1 MRFAIAPTQYF
12 HDLGFDTTHWRKSLD
27 GSQAI
32 CHAEFALT
40 LAKENDISIYE
51 HNSQELKEILN
62 SEEWSKSEYSEVE
75 G

>member
-27 GSQAI
+27 GSKAI

-40 LAKENDISIYE
+40 LGSKNNMEIYE
-51 HNSQELKEILN
+51 HNSKELQEILQG
-62 SEEWSKSEYSEVE
+62 EEWSNSEYNEVE
-75 G
+75 E